1 MARNRVAELL
11 RRPEDPQRA
20 TFLEL
25 FFDLAFVVA
34 FFQLSSVL
42 AKDPTWNGALQTLVL
57 LLAVW
62 FVWSVTAGV
71 TDRFAQTSAVQLLVI
86 ATMLG
91 SLVLAAALPEA
102 FGRHGWLFAGVYL
115 AIQVGRSLFLAF
127 ALRGRD
133 VQRIAVRGMF
143 WSGVFAVPWIAGAL
157 AHGVVRVALWTVAVA
172 VEYAADALR
181 YPMPGLGRRRAAGW
195 TVAAE
200 HLSER
205 YRQFFIIALGE
216 LILVTGLALNGG
228 SIMAGRSGAFLASF
242 ASTVLLWRIYIY
254 RAGELLAA
262 AIGASSDPT
271 RIGRSAS
278 YAHLVMVAG
287 IVVIAAGE
295 ELVVAHPS
303 GHLQPAW
310 IALILG
316 GPALFVA
323 GRASLEYAV
332 FSRVSKDRLI
342 GLLVLAA
349 LAPAMLLVPPLVAAA
364 TATAVLAGIAVADAT
379 RAWGHP
385 REAPSPPGGSS

>member
-1 MARNRVAELL
+1 MARNRAAELL

-34 FFQLSSVL
+34 FFQLSNVL
-42 AKDPTWNGALQTLVL
+42 AHDPTWSGGLQTLVL

-62 FVWSVTAGV
+62 FVWLITAGV
-71 TDRFAQTSAVQLLVI
+71 TDRFAQTPVVQLLVI
-86 ATMLG
+86 VTMLG
-91 SLVLAAALPEA
+91 SLVLSAALPEA
-102 FGRHGWLFAGVYL
+102 FGRHGWLFAGVYI
-115 AIQVGRSLFLAF
+115 AIQVGRSLFLVF
-127 ALRGRD
+127 ALRGHD
-133 VQRIAVRGMF
+133 VERIAVRGMF
-143 WSGVFAVPWIAGAL
+143 WSGIFAVPWIAGAL
-157 AHGVVRVALWTVAVA
+157 AHGTARVALWTVAVA
-172 VEYAADALR
+172 VEYTADTLR
-181 YPMPGLGRRRAAGW
+181 YPTPGLRRRRASSW
-195 TVAAE
+195 TIAAE

-228 SIMAGRSGAFLASF
+228 NIAADRSAAFLVSF

-303 GHLQPAW
+303 GHLRPAW
-310 IALILG
+310 IAIILG

-323 GRASLEYAV
+323 GRAGLEYSV
-332 FSRVSKDRLI
+332 FGRVSKDRLI

-349 LAPAMLLVPPLVAAA
+349 LAPAMLLVRPLVAAA
-364 TATAVLAGIAVADAT
+364 TATAVLAGIAIADAT
-379 RAWGHP
+379 RAWAHP
-385 REAPSPPGGSS
+385 REAPSPPGGPF

>member
-1 MARNRVAELL
+1 MTTDRAAQLL

-34 FFQLSSVL
+34 FFQLSSTL
-42 AKDPTWNGALQTLVL
+42 AQDVTWSGALQALVL

-62 FVWSVTAGV
+62 FVWFVTAAV
-71 TDRFAQTSAVQLLVI
+71 TDRFAQTPVIQYLVI
-86 ATMLG
+86 VTMLG
-91 SLVLAAALPEA
+91 TVVLAAALPEA
-102 FGRHGWLFAGVYL
+102 FGRRGWLFAAAYL
-115 AIQVGRSLFLAF
+115 AIQISRSLFLVF
-127 ALRGRD
+127 ALRGHD
-133 VQRIAVRGMF
+133 VERIAVRAMF
-143 WSGVFAVPWIAGAL
+143 WYGVFAVPWIAGAL
-157 AHGVVRVALWTVAVA
+157 AHGTARVALWTVAVA
-172 VEYAADALR
+172 VEYTADTLR
-181 YPMPGLGRRRAAGW
+181 YPTPGLRPLRASSW

-216 LILVTGLALNGG
+216 LILVTALALGG
-228 SIMAGRSGAFLASF
+228 SVTADRSAAFLVSF

-262 AIGASSDPT
+262 AIVASSDPT

-287 IVVIAAGE
+287 IVVIAAGD
-295 ELVVAHPS
+295 ELVIAHPS
-303 GHLQPAW
+303 GHPRPAW
-310 IALILG
+310 IPVVLS

-323 GRASLEYAV
+323 GRARLEYTV
-332 FSRVSKDRLI
+332 FSRVSNDRLI

-349 LAPAMLLVPPLVAAA
+349 LAPAMVFVPPLAAAA
-364 TATAVLAGIAVADAT
+364 TATAVLAGIAIADAI
-379 RAWGHP
+379 RVWGLRP
-385 REAPSPPGGSS
+385 EPPSPPTGGTF